1 LARHSV
7 PASRAAD
14 LLPGSIIYPFVAL
27 QSLLASQQHLQR
39 MTNDAPAVSLLE
51 ELDSRQNEL
60 LDELDLLNQRIEQV
74 IAQWSAWRAAQ
85 EAPAKLP
92 AAA

>member
-1 LARHSV
+1 M
-7 PASRAAD
+7 
-14 LLPGSIIYPFVAL
+14 I
-27 QSLLASQQHLQR
+27 
-39 MTNDAPAVSLLE
+39 NDAPAVSLLE

-60 LDELDLLNQRIEQV
+60 LDELDRLNRRIEQV
-74 IAQWSAWRAAQ
+74 IAEWSAWRSAQ